1 MVCQVKAPLYSDQ
14 LLLLSLIPTAVPLI
28 AIVASLSPTWQLQG
42 LARQARALLA
52 IPANSRKTN
61 QFAVCFVLFSPF
73 SLIRPPLFVQWVL
86 VFIFEQSCSD
96 HLINHRF

>member
-1 MVCQVKAPLYSDQ
+1 MFLLIQIFCMVCQVKAPLYSDQ

-73 SLIRPPLFVQWVL
+73 FLNTTPSICTVGPSFY
-86 VFIFEQSCSD
+86 I
-96 HLINHRF
+96 